1 MIWMDWCG
9 RLRAITFLPRTELD
23 SLGSYLIQFIRKLN
37 LTFWQCKKLS
47 FKKRL
52 KNFPWCVIGMKPM
65 IEIVSSL
72 SILGKRT
79 VKEVALYNFLSLRKN
94 PQCKNS
100 LNTKKILK
108 EFQILGY
115 HVKFTRCCISAVWS
129 RPDRVFIGSL
139 MYYMSH

>member
-1 MIWMDWCG
+1 M
-9 RLRAITFLPRTELD
+9 
-23 SLGSYLIQFIRKLN
+23 KL
-37 LTFWQCKKLS
+37 
-47 FKKRL
+47 
-52 KNFPWCVIGMKPM
+52 M
-65 IEIVSSL
+65 IEMVSSL
-72 SILGKRT
+72 SILGKST

-115 HVKFTRCCISAVWS
+115 VKFTRYCISAVWS

>member
-1 MIWMDWCG
+1 MK
-9 RLRAITFLPRTELD
+9 
-23 SLGSYLIQFIRKLN
+23 LIIK
-37 LTFWQCKKLS
+37 
-47 FKKRL
+47 
-52 KNFPWCVIGMKPM
+52 M
-65 IEIVSSL
+65 VSSL
-72 SILGKRT
+72 SILGKST
-79 VKEVALYNFLSLRKN
+79 VKEVALYNFLSLLKN

-115 HVKFTRCCISAVWS
+115 HVKFTLYCISAVWS